1 MKTEPVPKM
10 KSRRERMEKRNEY
23 LEISKQIVACI
34 GGMENIQGTAHC
46 ATRLRIVLQDN
57 GLADIEKLEN
67 INRVKGAFIAGNQL
81 QLIFGAGVVNDV
93 YDVFAEYTHTQN
105 MSLGDLKEQSSKKQN
120 PVQAVIKS
128 LSDVFIGII
137 PALLATALLMGITS
151 VLGGMEIVKT
161 NDTLYAIN
169 RLVSLAANGIFAIL
183 PMVVCY
189 SATKRFGGN
198 PVLGMVVGAIML
210 DSSLANAYQAA
221 QGTVDPEII
230 RLFGLKIE
238 MVGFQGGIIIALMMG
253 WVVAKLDNFFNRKI
267 PDVVKL
273 LFAPLFTVFISTLLL
288 FTIVGPVGRVLSN
301 GITNGLLW
309 STNHLGAFG
318 YALFAGVQQIIV
330 ITGLHHIIGAV
341 EAQLI
346 ASTGTNF
353 LNPLM
358 SVALMGQGGAVLGYL
373 ALNWKNVKS
382 RELCIPSFASTLF
395 GISEPAIFGVNLR
408 YRFPLIGGCIGGAAA
423 GVYVYFSKLT
433 ALGFGT
439 TALPGLAIAN
449 PANHGYINYIVA
461 HVIAL
466 GIGFIATTVIG
477 KMWTSVNKTEN
488 DVEATESTVESADKE
503 KKVEAKDVVEN
514 IFYVPAKGEVKSIS
528 ESSDQTFSSKI
539 LGDGVVVLPENG
551 LVTSPC
557 NAEVKLVYPTGHAI
571 GLETEDGTVILIH
584 CGIDTVNMNGEGFEV
599 FVKEGQHVAAGDMLV
614 KFDKELVESK
624 GYSSEILVVFTE
636 VPAENKLK
644 INAETPADRVI
655 AEIYK

>member
-1 MKTEPVPKM
+1 MKHEKRTGSKM
-10 KSRRERMEKRNEY
+10 KMRRVKMINRNEY

-57 GLADIEKLEN
+57 SLANIEKLEE
-67 INRVKGAFIAGNQL
+67 IHKVKGAFIAGNQL

-105 MSLGDLKEQSSKKQN
+105 MSLGDLKEQSNKKQN

-128 LSDVFIGII
+128 LSDVFIGIM
-137 PALLATALLMGITS
+137 PALLAAALLMGITS
-151 VLGGMEIVKT
+151 VLGGMEVVKT
-161 NDTLYAIN
+161 HDTLYAIN
-169 RLVSLAANGIFAIL
+169 RLVSLAATGIFAIL
-183 PMVVCY
+183 PMAVCY
-189 SATKRFGGN
+189 SAVKRFGGN

-221 QGTVDPEII
+221 QGAVDPEII

-273 LFAPLFTVFISTLLL
+273 LVAPMLTVFISTVLL
-288 FTIVGPVGRVLSN
+288 FTIVGPVGRILSN
-301 GITNGLLW
+301 GITDGLVW

-318 YALFAGVQQIIV
+318 YALFAGIQQIVV

-346 ASTGTNF
+346 G
-353 LNPLM
+353 
-358 SVALMGQGGAVLGYL
+358 
-373 ALNWKNVKS
+373 
-382 RELCIPSFASTLF
+382 
-395 GISEPAIFGVNLR
+395 EPAIFGVNLR

-423 GVYVYFSKLT
+423 GAYVYFSKLT

-439 TALPGLAIAN
+439 TALPGMAIAN

-466 GIGFIATTVIG
+466 AIGFVATAIIG
-477 KMWTSVNKTEN
+477 KMWTTVNKAETIEEETN
-488 DVEATESTVESADKE
+488 STDDG
-503 KKVEAKDVVEN
+503 KKAEAKDVVES
-514 IFYVPAKGEVKSIS
+514 IFYAPAEGEVKSIS
-528 ESSDQTFSSKI
+528 ESSDQTFSKKI
-539 LGDGVVVLPENG
+539 LGDGVVVFPENG
-551 LVTSPC
+551 FVMSPC
-557 NAEVKLVYPTGHAI
+557 NAKVKLVYPTGHAV

-584 CGIDTVNMNGEGFEV
+584 CGIDTVNMKGEGFEV
-599 FVKEGQHVAAGDMLV
+599 FVKEGQQVAAGDMLV

-636 VPAENKLK
+636 VPTGNVLK
-644 INAETPADRVI
+644 INEQIPADRVI
-655 AEIYK
+655 AEIEK